1 MIRIKYK
8 TGGFPQYGSLFI
20 QIDNEQPE
28 LTGSIQKKPIASTQ
42 EPVIKSIRKAVSQ
55 VIKEHIYG

>member
-1 MIRIKYK
+1 MEFQ
-8 TGGFPQYGSLFI
+8 TGGFPDNLFFT
-20 QIDNEQPE
+20 QPGKEQPI
-28 LTGSIQKKPIASTQ
+28 LVDSSKKLIPSMQ